1 MDTDIICPH
10 CKKMFLLK
18 VGGDNGVLLEN
29 LVDACQELVVVIDD
43 KNYDTDSFTTQ
54 PIRMLLKALNQG
66 VKS

>member
-1 MDTDIICPH
+1 
-10 CKKMFLLK
+10 MFLLK